1 MKSLESTRADID
13 RIDQELIRALA
24 ARMEAVRKVAEFK
37 RDNSEVPLRN
47 DEREREVFEQWSTQG
62 KQLGLSPYFIGRI
75 LREVL
80 NYSRRDQ
87 ERVLVNIEEPKSGE
101 RTVRVG
107 YQGAP
112 GAYSDLAIEKLFTSR
127 PTPVRERAG
136 FHTFAAALDALE
148 SRDLDYVLLP
158 IENTI
163 AGSINDVYRLLA
175 ERHVHVVDE
184 EVWDVEHVLAGVP
197 GATLED
203 LEVIRSHAV
212 ALQQCQVFLEGLV
225 GCTAESHYDTAGSAF
240 SVAEGGDKR
249 VAAICSEE
257 AAHRAGLVVLKRKVA
272 DRAHN
277 MTRFLLIAREPESVD
292 ARVRA
297 RTSLLFTADHRR
309 GALAA
314 CLQYFSEQGLNLCK
328 LESRPLPESPWEYL
342 FYVDLEG
349 NVDDPRLKSALQKLS
364 EHTNHL
370 RVLGCYPDRSV
381 AASKESDWVEE
392 EDVAE
397 ISPVPAAPKK
407 KGGAGPLVTSLRE
420 DSSER
425 EPSIIRIGSASI
437 GASDEFTLILGPCAV
452 ESREQVME
460 AAEMAREAGA
470 KVLRGGAFKP
480 RSSPYSFQGLGWQG
494 LDLLVEAGK
503 AYGLPVVTEVL
514 RPEDVQRVAESAHML
529 QVGARNMQNFA
540 LLTELGK
547 VRRPVLLKRGMSAT
561 IGELLAA
568 AEYILAGGN
577 QQVILC
583 ERGIR
588 TFETATRATLDVSA
602 IPVLKA
608 RTHLP
613 VIVDPSHA
621 AGRRELVVPLAC
633 AAVAAGAD
641 GLIVELHPNPEAA
654 LCDKDQALTR
664 VELETL
670 RKRLIPL
677 AAAMGRRLA

>member
-1 MKSLESTRADID
+1 MSTLSHSRAAID
-13 RIDQELIRALA
+13 RIDRELIQALA
-24 ARMEAVRKVAEFK
+24 ARMSAVRDIAALK
-37 RDNSEVPLRN
+37 RDQPDLPLKN
-47 DEREREVFEQWSTQG
+47 DLREREVFEAWSEEG
-62 KQLGLSPYFIGRI
+62 KRHGLSPYFIGRI

-87 ERVLVNIEEPKSGE
+87 ERVLCDVEEARGE
-101 RTVRVG
+101 VRSVRVG

-112 GAYSDLAIEKLFTSR
+112 GAYSDLAIEKLFISR
-127 PTPVRERAG
+127 PQAVRERAG
-136 FHTFAAALDALE
+136 YHTFAAALDALE
-148 SRDLDYVLLP
+148 AGELDYVLLP

-175 ERHVHVVDE
+175 ERAVHVVDE
-184 EVWDVEHVLAGVP
+184 ELWPVEHVLAALP
-197 GATLED
+197 GSELED
-203 LEVIRSHAV
+203 IQVIRTHPV
-212 ALQQCQVFLEGLV
+212 ALQQCGDFLEELV
-225 GCTAESHYDTAGSAF
+225 GVTAESHYDTAGSAF
-240 SVAEGGDKR
+240 AVAEAGDAGL
-249 VAAICSEE
+249 AAICSEE
-257 AAHRAGLVVLKRKVA
+257 AASRAGLRVLRRGIA
-272 DRAHN
+272 DHEHN
-277 MTRFLLIAREPESVD
+277 LTRFLLVGLAPEAVD
-292 ARVRA
+292 PRLRA

-314 CLQYFSEQGLNLCK
+314 CLQYFAEKGINLCK
-328 LESRPLPESPWEYL
+328 LESRPLPETPWEYL

-349 NVDDPRLKSALQKLS
+349 NVADPRITEALARLA

-370 RVLGCYPDRSV
+370 RVLGCYPDRSNEAGPPESWAEPAVEV
-381 AASKESDWVEE
+381 AAAQAMTPPKTG
-392 EDVAE
+392 
-397 ISPVPAAPKK
+397 AAQ
-407 KGGAGPLVTSLRE
+407 PLVTNVRADE
-420 DSSER
+420 SER
-425 EPSIIRIGSASI
+425 EGTVIRIGEARL
-437 GASDEFTLILGPCAV
+437 GAADEFTLILGPCAV
-452 ESREQVME
+452 EDRAQVME

-470 KVLRGGAFKP
+470 KLLRGGAFKP
-480 RSSPYSFQGLGWQG
+480 RSSPYSFQGLGWEG

-514 RPEDVQRVAESAHML
+514 RPEDVARVAESADMM

-547 VRRPVLLKRGMSAT
+547 ARRPVLLKRGMSAT
-561 IGELLAA
+561 LSELLAA

-633 AAVAAGAD
+633 SAVAAGAD
-641 GLIVELHPNPEAA
+641 GLIIELHPNPDAA

-664 VELETL
+664 TELEAL
-670 RKRLIPL
+670 RARLSSL
-677 AAAMGRRLA
+677 TAAVGRRLS